1 MIWRFLNDSSAC
13 CVASEFHGP
22 RSKTWNNSWKEWL
35 TDSCR
40 CWGKVMTKRW
50 FPTFLFIELI
60 IFMYNRAKLK
70 AANHVFWVQ
79 HIYTF
84 SSLSWSH
91 LIRRRQIHR
100 YVWVLR
106 TSFLKTRAVYIW
118 GASQNHKRK
127 DDAMLSGCSWQKF
140 EWAHL
145 LVESMAHL
153 STCLVGDKESLIHRL
168 VFFTLPWKYS

>member
-1 MIWRFLNDSSAC
+1 MIWLRFLNDSSAC
-13 CVASEFHGP
+13 CVANELHGA

-50 FPTFLFIELI
+50 VPTFLFIELI

-100 YVWVLR
+100 YVWVFR
-106 TSFLKTRAVYIW
+106 TSFLKTRAVYEEQVRITK
-118 GASQNHKRK
+118 GKMMPCCQAALDKSLNELIYL
-127 DDAMLSGCSWQKF
+127 LSRWLTC
-140 EWAHL
+140 L
-145 LVESMAHL
+145 LV
-153 STCLVGDKESLIHRL
+153 
-168 VFFTLPWKYS
+168 